1 MFIFGYLIMQFI
13 VAMEKETGAIGLN
26 GDMPWQSKKIKEDLA
41 FFKSKTL
48 GKHIVMGNKTVQ
60 GLIKNN
66 IILKDRHV
74 ISLTKSPD
82 NQEKNNGIQYCNL
95 SDLIQLLHQLENHN
109 HDNANEIVICGGKE
123 LYDLMMNNLEL
134 RKYLTLGYVSLIEF
148 KQDKYKYDTDI
159 KSFYHQVVNEAQDM
173 NEDVIV
179 DNDDYKLTIQTFYF
193 T

>member
-1 MFIFGYLIMQFI
+1 MQFI
-13 VAMEKETGAIGLN
+13 VAMEKGTGAIGLN
-26 GDMPWQSKKIKEDLA
+26 GNMPWQSKKIKEDLA

-60 GLIKNN
+60 GLIQNN
-66 IILKDRHV
+66 IVLKDRHL
-74 ISLTKSPD
+74 ISLTKNPK
-82 NQEKNNGIQYCNL
+82 NQDKNNNVEYYNL
-95 SDLIQLLHQLENHN
+95 SDLIQLLHQLENN
-109 HDNANEIVICGGKE
+109 DHDNDNVNEIVICGGKE

-134 RKYLTLGYVSLIEF
+134 RKYLTTGYISLIEF
-148 KQDKYKYDTDI
+148 KKDKYKYDIDI

-173 NEDVIV
+173 TEEVIV

>member
-60 GLIKNN
+60 GLIRNN
-66 IILKDRHV
+66 IVLKDRY
-74 ISLTKSPD
+74 IIALTKNPE
-82 NQEKNNGIQYCNL
+82 NQNNNNDIQYCNL
-95 SDLIQLLHQLENHN
+95 SDLIQLLHQLENHD
-109 HDNANEIVICGGKE
+109 HDNEIVICGGKE

-148 KQDKYKYDTDI
+148 KQDKYEYDTDI

-173 NEDVIV
+173 SEEVIV
-179 DNDDYKLTIQTFYF
+179 DNDDYKLTIQTIYF

>member
-1 MFIFGYLIMQFI
+1 MQFI

-60 GLIKNN
+60 GLIQNN
-66 IILKDRHV
+66 IVLKDRHL
-74 ISLTKSPD
+74 ISLTKNPK
-82 NQEKNNGIQYCNL
+82 NQDKNNNVEYYNL
-95 SDLIQLLHQLENHN
+95 SDLIQLLHQLENN
-109 HDNANEIVICGGKE
+109 DHDNVNEIVICGGKE

-134 RKYLTLGYVSLIEF
+134 RKYLTTGYISLIEF
-148 KQDKYKYDTDI
+148 KQDKYNYDTDI

-173 NEDVIV
+173 TEEVVV
-179 DNDDYKLTIQTFYF
+179 DNEDYKLTIQTLYF

>member
-1 MFIFGYLIMQFI
+1 MQFI

-60 GLIKNN
+60 GLIRNN
-66 IILKDRHV
+66 IVLKDRHIV
-74 ISLTKSPD
+74 ALTKNPE
-82 NQEKNNGIQYCNL
+82 NQNNNNDIQYCNL
-95 SDLIQLLHQLENHN
+95 SDLIKLLHQLENHDHN
-109 HDNANEIVICGGKE
+109 NEIVICGGKE

-148 KQDKYKYDTDI
+148 KQDKYEYDTDI

-173 NEDVIV
+173 SEEVIV
-179 DNDDYKLTIQTFYF
+179 DNDDYKLTIQTIYF